1 MAYEPSE
8 QDAQRE
14 TEQAILDVIRAMR
27 EDPEQYKS
35 VIRELEA
42 MKTDEERAH
51 RLIGFATGE
60 RELAAL
66 LPTRS
71 GADAEAASPT
81 ITTVTVTTVMVEC

>member
-1 MAYEPSE
+1 MAYESNE

-14 TEQAILDVIRAMR
+14 TEQAILEVIRTMR

-42 MKTDEERAH
+42 MKTDEERVH

-66 LPTRS
+66 LPARS

-81 ITTVTVTTVMVEC
+81 ITTVTVTTVLVEC